1 MPRDLEA
8 QLHIPECVAR
18 VPVSSWRFG
27 GKAVIAK
34 SCVCVRNRSQ
44 PLATVCASAVRLSH
58 ARLLLEWSRKC
69 VKCTCDAPR
78 KPAETKVLVLGDGPT
93 YRGLAKRLWNRF
105 NGLRVCCHYM
115 RHDPHV
121 VISIDTRSFQKK
133 ESRALG
139 RILQAFRFTKITS
152 KDYVIYVCVCLKYK
166 YACVS

>member
-1 MPRDLEA
+1 
-8 QLHIPECVAR
+8 
-18 VPVSSWRFG
+18 
-27 GKAVIAK
+27 
-34 SCVCVRNRSQ
+34 
-44 PLATVCASAVRLSH
+44 
-58 ARLLLEWSRKC
+58 
-69 VKCTCDAPR
+69 
-78 KPAETKVLVLGDGPT
+78 VLVLGDGPT

-152 KDYVIYVCVCLKYK
+152 KDYVIYVCVCVLNINMHVCLEGHDTRGFEVDLGGYHI
-166 YACVS
+166 YI